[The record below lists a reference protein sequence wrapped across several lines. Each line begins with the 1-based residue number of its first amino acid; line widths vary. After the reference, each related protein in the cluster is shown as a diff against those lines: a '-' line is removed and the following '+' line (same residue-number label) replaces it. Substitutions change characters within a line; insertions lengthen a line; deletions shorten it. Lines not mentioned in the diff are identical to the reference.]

1 MEYRFGLI
9 GFPIKHSLSPWI
21 HEKFLQKAG
30 LEGKYSLYEINSNE
44 SFAEKIKELKSQQLN
59 GFNITAP
66 YKKDIIPHLDE
77 LDKEASAIG
86 AVNTVVNKNGKW
98 IGYNTDGNGYL
109 RSLVKAFPSVEQNKN
124 QKILIIGAGGA
135 ARAILYTLSINGFQF
150 VDLAN
155 RTQNAAYKLKTSYG
169 LNNTNILSLREAE
182 DVLEDYNI
190 IIQTTSVGMNSTEGH
205 DIVTIGRLSEK
216 NIVSDIIYHPVTTT
230 LLRNAKNAGAR
241 IHYGHTMLLYQ
252 AQYAFELWTNLR
264 IPINEMDQELLKQLE
279 G

>member
-44 SFAEKIKELKSQQLN
+44 SFAKKIKELKSQQLN

>member
-124 QKILIIGAGGA
+124 QKILI
-135 ARAILYTLSINGFQF
+135 
-150 VDLAN
+150 
-155 RTQNAAYKLKTSYG
+155 K
-169 LNNTNILSLREAE
+169 
-182 DVLEDYNI
+182 
-190 IIQTTSVGMNSTEGH
+190 
-205 DIVTIGRLSEK
+205 IGRAH
-216 NIVSDIIYHPVTTT
+216 V
-230 LLRNAKNAGAR
+230 
-241 IHYGHTMLLYQ
+241 
-252 AQYAFELWTNLR
+252 
-264 IPINEMDQELLKQLE
+264 
-279 G
+279 